1 MLTGENFNLNALQKS
16 IKALPSHL
24 IYLSPNGSAEDAVLC
39 RGAGC
44 PRKPPFTSITT
55 GTPKSQSAEDAVLCR
70 GFEVSPKT
78 AFYLYYHRYPKKPET
93 IRRSP
98 LPGRGVSPKS
108 ALRPLSP

>member
-1 MLTGENFNLNALQKS
+1 MLTGENFNSNALQKS

-24 IYLSPNGSAEDAVLC
+24 IYLSPNRSAEDAVLC

-70 GFEVSPKT
+70 GSGCPRT
-78 AFYLYYHRYPKKPET
+78 PPFYLFCRRRRLIRKTHRS
-93 IRRSP
+93 I
-98 LPGRGVSPKS
+98 L
-108 ALRPLSP
+108 

>member
-1 MLTGENFNLNALQKS
+1 MLTGENSNSNALQKS

-39 RGAGC
+39 RGSGC

-70 GFEVSPKT
+70 GSGCPRKPP
-78 AFYLYYHRYPKKPET
+78 FYLFCRRRRLIRKTHRS
-93 IRRSP
+93 I
-98 LPGRGVSPKS
+98 L
-108 ALRPLSP
+108 